1 MCIVNIF
8 ITFVFVLSWS
18 SCVTFKNKLHMK
30 DRILQF
36 LESEKISPAE
46 FADKIGVQRSSMSHI
61 LNGRNYPSASFIQK
75 MLQSYPHL
83 DSRWLM
89 IGVGS
94 MNLESGNR
102 MEKSQ
107 SAAAEPLLISE
118 ATVPGDSGSQTTEIS
133 ETDAEFP
140 FIAEEVTEKPAP
152 HKLFDQ
158 EGVKNSSF
166 NQSGNQSDFSIPSGS
181 EETPK
186 ADRVTG
192 QAMPLTALLSDEKEI
207 EQVLFFFKDK
217 TFSLYRPS

>member
-1 MCIVNIF
+1 LYLPGNF
-8 ITFVFVLSWS
+8 TLSLPAIPNDN
-18 SCVTFKNKLHMK
+18 FKVKYKHMK

-36 LESEKISPAE
+36 LESEKMSPAE

-75 MLQSYPHL
+75 MLQAYPLL

-102 MEKSQ
+102 TEKSQ
-107 SAAAEPLLISE
+107 SAAAEPLLIRE
-118 ATVPGDSGSQTTEIS
+118 AVVPGNSGSQAIDIS
-133 ETDAEFP
+133 ETDTEFP
-140 FIAEEVTEKPAP
+140 FIAEKVSIKSAP
-152 HKLFDQ
+152 HKLLDQ
-158 EGVKNSSF
+158 EEATNSSF
-166 NQSGNQSDFSIPSGS
+166 NQPGNQPDFSIPSGS
-181 EETPK
+181 SETPK

-192 QAMPLTALLSDEKEI
+192 QATPLTALLSGEKEI